1 MIWEIGTVAKHLV
14 LPPVGLGWL
23 LLIAWWQIPRRVR
36 LAKLLVAATLA
47 SGLLMALPLVSGWLT
62 RLVVVPAATETEYA
76 RAQAIVI
83 LGGGRGMVW
92 DESHEHVVDAYPG
105 VFTLQRLHAGARLA
119 KRVGL
124 PLLVTSGAPDGYDPT
139 EAEVMRRILESD
151 WGIKVRWV
159 EDRSRNTGENADFT
173 ARMLVPQG
181 IRTVILVTSDFHLR
195 RAMTVFGKAGL
206 EALPHPVPPLGP
218 PGPIEWHDF
227 IPNAQSLMR
236 SHYAIHELAGTLY
249 SLLRASATPLATVG
263 N

>member
-1 MIWEIGTVAKHLV
+1 MIWEIGTVVKHLF
-14 LPPVGLGWL
+14 LPPIGLGWL
-23 LLIAWWQIPRRVR
+23 LLIAWWQIPKRPR
-36 LAKLLVAATLA
+36 LAKLLAAATLVP
-47 SGLLMALPLVSGWLT
+47 GLLMALPLVAGWLT
-62 RLVVVPAATETEYA
+62 RLVVVPAAAQSEYA

-83 LGGGRGMVW
+83 LGGGRGLVW
-92 DESHEHVVDAYPG
+92 DESHVAVVDAYPG

-119 KRVGL
+119 KRVEL

-151 WGIKVRWV
+151 WGLKVRWV

-173 ARMLVPQG
+173 ARMLLPQG

-195 RAMTVFGKAGL
+195 RAMTVFRKAGL

-218 PGPIEWHDF
+218 PGPIEWNDF
-227 IPNAQSLMR
+227 IPNAQSLLR
-236 SHYAIHELAGTLY
+236 SHYALHELAGTLY
-249 SLLRASATPLATVG
+249 SMLRAPATPSATVG